1 MNDVFLSAR
10 TAPAAGGET
19 HPIPDREQ
27 LALALR
33 ALAHPARLAMLE
45 MLARAEGCV
54 CGDIVRTL
62 PLAQS
67 TVSQHLKV
75 LVDAGLVRSKS
86 EGTRSSYCIDRAAM
100 AALRDSLGPLLA
112 RLSHAPLCGTRESD

>member
-1 MNDVFLSAR
+1 MDDVLLPTR
-10 TAPAAGGET
+10 VAPAAGVEINPT
-19 HPIPDREQ
+19 ADHEQ
-27 LALALR
+27 LARALR
-33 ALAHPARLAMLE
+33 ALAHPARLAVLE

-86 EGTRSSYCIDRAAM
+86 EGVRSSYCIDRAAM

-112 RLSHAPLCGTRESD
+112 NLSHASLCGSRESD